1 MFAQERLVLGYAAEI
16 RLLVVGIG
24 GVIVVELLLLPFD
37 GCIGFFAVESLSVN
51 RAADVGEQVTV
62 VAASTAVEIALDCS
76 EGYRIRRNNGVGGIG
91 RHRGNDA
98 QPIIGCLL
106 YGSPLLG
113 CNAQSHTIDEHHI
126 VFADVVQF
134 LRVEC
139 REANAFVVVRP
150 GDLPQRDDL
159 IIYKSDARGGEPCVP
174 HHDTGCDNEQ
184 GGNPC
189 PDFSFSF
196 HILLIFY
203 FFLNSRSRSSDSP
216 TEQVVPVVLGEL
228 L

>member
-1 MFAQERLVLGYAAEI
+1 MR
-16 RLLVVGIG
+16 
-24 GVIVVELLLLPFD
+24 
-37 GCIGFFAVESLSVN
+37 SLS
-51 RAADVGEQVTV
+51 
-62 VAASTAVEIALDCS
+62 
-76 EGYRIRRNNGVGGIG
+76 
-91 RHRGNDA
+91 
-98 QPIIGCLL
+98 
-106 YGSPLLG
+106 
-113 CNAQSHTIDEHHI
+113 
-126 VFADVVQF
+126 FA
-134 LRVEC
+134 
-139 REANAFVVVRP
+139 

-159 IIYKSDARGGEPCVP
+159 IIYKSDVRGGEPCVP